1 MDVSVI
7 ASHLGRSYVCELNDQ
22 DSVDSAYAGNPARF
36 INHAPAM
43 RANVEISSNATS
55 SSSHFALMTHS
66 IPLAVLEVNGERR
79 IGITASEQILFHSMP
94 FRL

>member
-55 SSSHFALMTHS
+55 SSHFALMTHS

-79 IGITASEQILFHSMP
+79 IGIIASAQILLHSMP